1 MIRTL
6 LLATLLT
13 GLLLPPLALAAGTPE
28 ALLIEQGHF
37 WQARKNAPRAQETWN
52 KLLELDAQQPEAL
65 YGLGLIEVQAD
76 RLSAAQAYLRRLQAL
91 KPLPQQALQLEQDIA
106 LASGDNPQR
115 LVDAR
120 QLVSE
125 EKPVPA
131 LALYRQLF
139 GGRLPQGDLARE
151 YYDILAYTPNGWQ
164 EAGPGIERLRKLQP
178 ADPALML
185 IQAKHLAR
193 FPASRSRGIQ
203 TLADLST
210 RKDIGGEAAEY
221 WRQALVWSGPPGPAE
236 APLFEAYLRQH
247 PDDAEL
253 RAQLEKGR
261 ALNRSGGLDPQLARG
276 IEALRRN
283 ELGAAEE
290 AFQARLKTAPN
301 DANALG
307 GLGIV
312 RQRQERFSD
321 AEDLLSRASRQPG
334 GARWQAPLAEVRYW
348 ALLAQA
354 RQAQQ
359 TNDFTTARARVEQ
372 ALRLDAKRPEA
383 PLALAGLQAQ
393 TGQLDAAEAGYRRIL
408 QQDPRN
414 LEARRGLIDLLAE
427 SERPAEAL
435 RLLDTLTPA
444 ERAKLGNLDRL
455 KATQALQEAKLAEG
469 RGDLQGARRAL
480 EDARRADPDDVW
492 TLLALA
498 RLQLRQGQ
506 AQAARQTLDSGLA
519 KDPQRPEAL
528 YVRALFA
535 LEQQDPAAARELLGR
550 IPSAQRTPA
559 MNGLAADLDFD
570 ARVSAARDLAR
581 RGQQQAARRQLAAL
595 EPQAGERAA
604 ALGGLAAAY
613 AEAGDPERG
622 LRLLRDVLA
631 RERTPDPALRLQY
644 GEVLLRSGADD
655 EVNALLHDLQ
665 GQRLSAAHRQG
676 YEDLLY
682 RYRVRQADQLRER
695 GDLVTAYDTLAPAL
709 AQRPDDDLANAAL
722 ARLYLANGEAD
733 KALRLYEPLLR
744 RAPDN
749 PRLQLG
755 AADAAV
761 RARDSAYAERAL
773 ERAVTLGADDVA
785 VLTEAARLYR
795 ALGRDGR
802 ATELLR
808 QVVAVERRDAET
820 ARPLAS
826 APANPFGT
834 RRGSATLASQAI
846 PPTADQL
853 LAAAK
858 TAPPADVAEAPRDS
872 AAERALDDLLQ
883 TRSARITQGLT
894 VRSND
899 NERGLGKLT
908 DVEAPLEIDFPLGD
922 VRLAVRVTPVSLN
935 TGSVGS
941 DARSRFG
948 GGPAA
953 TQASPDASPGSQ
965 SDSGVGLAV
974 AYSDPQLGLKA
985 DAGTTPLGFLYS
997 TPVGGV
1003 SLDRPLTDNSR
1014 YTLSASRRAVID
1026 SLTSFAGSED
1036 ARTGQQWGGVT
1047 ANGVRGQLGYDDRQF
1062 GAYAYASWYRL
1073 LGNHVADNSR
1083 TELGTGLYRYL
1094 INSEDS
1100 RLTLGLSL
1108 TGIAYDNN
1116 QAFFTYGHGGYFSP
1130 QRFYALGVPL
1140 TWSQRTDRWTWQLRG
1155 AVGVQRIVQDGAD
1168 FYPTDARLQAAASQ
1182 ALGAPAVYGGQRKTS
1197 IGYSL
1202 LGATEYQLGRQLF
1215 VGGNLGVDN
1224 GRDFQQLNGGL
1235 YLRYTLDPQDR
1246 ALTLPVSPY
1255 RSPYDN

>member
-1 MIRTL
+1 MTRVP

-13 GLLLPPLALAAGTPE
+13 GALTPALALALDEPQ

-37 WQARKNAPRAQETWN
+37 WQARKNASRAQETWN
-52 KLLELDAQQPEAL
+52 KLLELDARQPEAL
-65 YGLGLIEVQAD
+65 YGLGLIEVQAG
-76 RLSAAQAYLRRLQAL
+76 RLPAAQGYLRRLQAIT
-91 KPLPQQALQLEQDIA
+91 PLPQQALQLEQDIA

-120 QLVSE
+120 QFVSE
-125 EKPVPA
+125 EKPVQA
-131 LALYRQLF
+131 LPLYRQLF
-139 GGRLPQGDLARE
+139 GGRLPQGDLAKE

-164 EAGPGIERLRKLQP
+164 EAGPGIERLRKLDP
-178 ADPALML
+178 DDPALML

-193 FPASRSRGIQ
+193 FPASRSQGIQ
-203 TLADLST
+203 ALARLST
-210 RKDIGGEAAEY
+210 RKDIGGEASEY

-261 ALNRSGGLDPQLARG
+261 ALSRSGGLDPQLARG
-276 IEALRRN
+276 IEALRRGD
-283 ELGAAEE
+283 LGAAES
-290 AFQARLKTAPN
+290 AFQARLKVAPN
-301 DANALG
+301 DPNALG

-312 RQRQERFSD
+312 RQRQERFGD
-321 AEDLLSRASRQPG
+321 AQELLTRASRQPG
-334 GARWQAPLAEVRYW
+334 GTRWQAPLAEVRYW

-354 RQAQQ
+354 RSAQQ
-359 TNDFTTARARVEQ
+359 ANDFSTARERAEQ
-372 ALRLDAKRPEA
+372 ALRLDSKRPEA
-383 PLALAGLQAQ
+383 PLALAGVQAQ
-393 TGQLDAAEAGYRRIL
+393 TGQLAAAEAGYRRVL
-408 QQDPRN
+408 QQAPRN
-414 LEARRGLIDLLAE
+414 LEARRGLIDLLAD
-427 SERPAEAL
+427 SDRPAEAL
-435 RLLDTLTPA
+435 RLLDGLTPA
-444 ERAKLGNLDRL
+444 EQAKLGNLERL
-455 KATQALQEAKLAEG
+455 QATRALQEAKLAES
-469 RGDLQGARRAL
+469 RGDLAGARRAL
-480 EDARRADPDDVW
+480 ENARRANPDDVW

-498 RLQLRQGQ
+498 RLQQRQGQ
-506 AQAARQTLDSGLA
+506 TLAARQTLDSGLA
-519 KDPQRPEAL
+519 KNPQRPEAL
-528 YVRALFA
+528 YVQALFA
-535 LEQQDPAAARELLGR
+535 LEQNDPAAARDYLRR
-550 IPSAQRTPA
+550 IPPAQRSAA
-559 MNGLAADLDFD
+559 MNTLAADLDFD
-570 ARVSAARDLAR
+570 AQVSAARDLAR
-581 RGQQQAARRQLAAL
+581 RGQQHAARRQLAEL
-595 EPQAGERAA
+595 EPRAGQRAG

-613 AEAGDPERG
+613 AEAGDAEHG

-665 GQRLSAAHRQG
+665 DQRLSAAQRQL
-676 YEDLLY
+676 YDDLLY
-682 RYRVRQADQLRER
+682 RYRVRQADRLRER

-709 AQRPDDDLANAAL
+709 AQRPDDALVNTAL
-722 ARLYLANGEAD
+722 ARLYLANGDAA
-733 KALRLYEPLLR
+733 KALQLYEPLLR
-744 RAPDN
+744 RDPAN

-755 AADAAV
+755 AADAALH
-761 RARDSAYAERAL
+761 AHQTAYAERAL
-773 ERAVTLGADDVA
+773 GQAVKLAADDVG
-785 VLTEAARLYR
+785 VLTDAAGLYR

-808 QVVAVERRDAET
+808 QVVAVQRRDAEI

-826 APANPFGT
+826 APANPFGP
-834 RRGSATLASQAI
+834 RRGSTALANQAI

-858 TAPPADVAEAPRDS
+858 AAPAADAAVTTNDS

-883 TRSARITQGLT
+883 TRSARVTQGLT

-899 NERGLGKLT
+899 NESGLGKLT

-922 VRLAVRVTPVSLN
+922 VRLAVRVTPVSL
-935 TGSVGS
+935 TAGSVGS
-941 DARSRFG
+941 AARNRFG

-953 TQASPDASPGSQ
+953 SAAAPSASPGSQ

-974 AYSDPQLGLKA
+974 AFSDPQRGLKA
-985 DAGTTPLGFLYS
+985 DIGTTPLGFLYS

-1003 SLDRPLTDNSR
+1003 SLERPLTDNTR

-1047 ANGVRGQLGYDDRQF
+1047 ANGFRGQLGYDDSQF

-1073 LGNHVADNSR
+1073 LGNQVADNSR

-1094 INSEDS
+1094 INSADS
-1100 RLTLGLSL
+1100 RLTLGLAL

-1155 AVGVQRIVQDGAD
+1155 AVGVQRIAQDGAD

-1182 ALGAPAVYGGQRKTS
+1182 ALGAPAVYGGQSKTS
-1197 IGYSL
+1197 LGYSL
-1202 LGATEYQLGRQLF
+1202 YGATEYQLGRQLF

-1224 GRDFQQLNGGL
+1224 GRDYQQLNGGV
-1235 YLRYTLDPQDR
+1235 YLRYTLEPQDR
-1246 ALTLPVSPY
+1246 SLALPVSPY